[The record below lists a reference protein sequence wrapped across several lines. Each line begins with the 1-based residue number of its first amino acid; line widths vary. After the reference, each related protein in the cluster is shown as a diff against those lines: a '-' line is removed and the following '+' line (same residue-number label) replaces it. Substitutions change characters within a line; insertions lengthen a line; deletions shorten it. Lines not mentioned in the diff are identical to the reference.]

1 MALFSVPF
9 SWIIE
14 RDGGGH
20 YKGAEQY
27 SKPDNNSFI
36 GSVLGRS
43 VEDIKP
49 TYTIGKELGPVNSRS
64 PTSSPTR
71 PQASSLHARPNEEDM
86 DDVKREVQIMYH
98 LTGHPNIVEL
108 KGAYE
113 DKQYVHLVME
123 LCARG
128 DLLDRIIAKGH
139 YTERAVASEPL
150 SKSSTCAT
158 RWVSSTATSSRR
170 ISCFCVRMRIRRLRP
185 RTSAFGC
192 SSSQVYNAYMHA
204 LMDKISYLLQA
215 LYGPRMEED
224 RRRRSGMLE

>member
-1 MALFSVPF
+1 MIKCKYQLGEFNTVLSADGSLQEMALFSVPF
-9 SWIIE
+9 SSINE

-36 GSVLGRS
+36 CSVLGWPM
-43 VEDIKP
+43 EDIKP
-49 TYTIGKELGPVNSRS
+49 TYTIGKELGSVNSSS
-64 PTSSPTR
+64 PISSPTR

-98 LTGHPNIVEL
+98 LTGQPNIVEL

-113 DKQYVHLVME
+113 DKQYVHLVIE

-128 DLLDRIIAKGH
+128 DLLDRIIAQGH
-139 YTERAVASEPL
+139 YTER
-150 SKSSTCAT
+150 T
-158 RWVSSTATSSRR
+158 RWVSSIATSSRR
-170 ISCFCVRMRIRRLRP
+170 ISWFCVRMRIRRLRP

-192 SSSQVYNAYMHA
+192 SSSQVEKTLLI
-204 LMDKISYLLQA
+204 LMEPLANMVGLSIRL
-215 LYGPRMEED
+215 
-224 RRRRSGMLE
+224 